1 MQIIT
6 KNIRR
11 RALME
16 TYQTARFD
24 RSPNNLFWDIVLT
37 DRWPEQKK
45 GKKIK
50 KRIRKAK
57 TIDMHL
63 HADLNKDLVI

>member
-16 TYQTARFD
+16 IYQTAKFAS
-24 RSPNNLFWDIVLT
+24 SPNNLSRDIVLS
-37 DRWPEQKK
+37 DRWPEQE
-45 GKKIK
+45 K
-50 KRIRKAK
+50 KRKK
-57 TIDMHL
+57 
-63 HADLNKDLVI
+63 KKESEKQKQ